1 MLADKHF
8 LIVLFAYQLQ
18 SGLKEFIS
26 AFVINFNC
34 KTFFGFSSGLDESQN
49 TSTAESPDVSGKRR
63 KTTTFNKTKN

>member
-49 TSTAESPDVSGKRR
+49 TSTAESRGRWWQFLW
-63 KTTTFNKTKN
+63 TTHSITLK